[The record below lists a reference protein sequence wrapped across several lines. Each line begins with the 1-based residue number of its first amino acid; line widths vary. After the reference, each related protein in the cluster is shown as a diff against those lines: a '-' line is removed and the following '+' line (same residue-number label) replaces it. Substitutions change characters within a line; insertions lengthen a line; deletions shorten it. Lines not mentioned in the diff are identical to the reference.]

1 MKEQPSAPLFT
12 TKFSQG
18 RRTFF
23 FDVKKSKNDKPFLK
37 ITTSSIR
44 GDQKERAYM
53 TVFDNELNEFC
64 QAVTEAT
71 GFVQPPNQ

>member
-1 MKEQPSAPLFT
+1 MTEQKVAPLFT

-37 ITTSSIR
+37 ITSSSIKGEDKQR
-44 GDQKERAYM
+44 VNIM
-53 TVFDNELNEFC
+53 IFDNEIPEFC
-64 QAVTEAT
+64 QAVSDASS
-71 GFVQPPNQ
+71 FILNS

>member
-1 MKEQPSAPLFT
+1 MTEQKVAPLFT

-37 ITTSSIR
+37 ITSSSIKGEDKQR
-44 GDQKERAYM
+44 TNIM
-53 TVFDNELNEFC
+53 IFDNEIPEFC
-64 QAVTEAT
+64 QAVTDASN
-71 GFVQPPNQ
+71 FILSS

>member
-1 MKEQPSAPLFT
+1 MKEQPTAPLFT

-37 ITTSSIR
+37 ITSSSIK
-44 GDQKERAYM
+44 GEEKQRAYL
-53 TVFDNELNEFC
+53 TIFDNELNEFC
-64 QAVTEAT
+64 QSVTEAS
-71 GFVQPPNQ
+71 GFILKA